1 MSTAQHATFYF
12 SNGSHMGK
20 DAQVFTIKET
30 VGNNKPTAEERE
42 IVAGYARKYSRGNS
56 GPRLIDIANDSTRGK
71 AGVTAVLKAFAKVK
85 S

>member
-1 MSTAQHATFYF
+1 MFTST
-12 SNGSHMGK
+12 
-20 DAQVFTIKET
+20 ET
-30 VGNNKPTAEERE
+30 VKSNKPTAEERE